1 MNILA
6 SSIVEKHKTCVENNN
21 SKKLTVLFIRALDG
35 GIGVCTIECMLKK
48 KKSCALHLFLLLIDW
63 PS

>member
-6 SSIVEKHKTCVENNN
+6 SSIVEKHKTCVENN
-21 SKKLTVLFIRALDG
+21 SKKLTVALFIRALDG
-35 GIGVCTIECMLKK
+35 GMRVYYIVYVLK

>member
-6 SSIVEKHKTCVENNN
+6 SSIVEKHKTCVENN
-21 SKKLTVLFIRALDG
+21 SKKLTVALFIRALDG

-48 KKSCALHLFLLLIDW
+48 KKVVRFIYFSC
-63 PS
+63 